1 MFEEWQ
7 GGDETER
14 GEFGSGGG
22 GFWGGF
28 GLLVGIFEVGAFFD
42 DILHHAA
49 EKVGLEGAELILR
62 SALDTDFDAN
72 SVEGEGILEIGRG
85 DKIAGAV
92 EIGDPAGVGVA
103 GLDEL
108 GGGVGG
114 EGLQGALD
122 SFQDFAILLKHGRF
136 FVFFGV
142 GEFDGIFFGG
152 EGRTVRGGASD
163 DIRVVESEF

>member
-1 MFEEWQ
+1 M
-7 GGDETER
+7 
-14 GEFGSGGG
+14 
-22 GFWGGF
+22 
-28 GLLVGIFEVGAFFD
+28 LVGIFEVGAFFNNV
-42 DILHHAA
+42 LHHAA
-49 EKVGLEGAELILR
+49 EKIGLEGAEFILW
-62 SALDTDFDAN
+62 SALDTDFDAD
-72 SVEGEGILEIGRG
+72 SIEGEGIFEVGRG

-108 GGGVGG
+108 RGSVDG
-114 EGLQGALD
+114 ESFQGALD
-122 SFQDFAILLKHGRF
+122 GFEDFAILLKHGRF

-142 GEFDGIFFGG
+142 GEFDSVFFGG